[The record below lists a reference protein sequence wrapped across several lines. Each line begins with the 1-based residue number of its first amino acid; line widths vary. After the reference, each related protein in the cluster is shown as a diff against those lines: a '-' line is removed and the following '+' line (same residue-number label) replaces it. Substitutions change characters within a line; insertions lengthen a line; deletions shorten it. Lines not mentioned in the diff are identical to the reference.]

1 MARRSNTK
9 TAPELLELTIE
20 SLSHEGRGIA
30 RHHGKLLFVDNS
42 LPGERVRARVV
53 ARHARYDEA
62 VTETIVEA
70 APQRREPPCP
80 HTLRCGGCSLQHVD
94 PVAQI
99 SWKQQVLAEQLHHFG
114 ALAPQQWL
122 TPLIGPTLGY
132 RRRARLSARFVH
144 KRGTLMLGFRE
155 RNSHFV
161 TEIEHC
167 QVLDPRIDRQ
177 LPALTAL
184 LGRLDARTTIAQVE
198 VSCGDERVALVLRH
212 LQPLSVADLDALMR
226 YAAEQA
232 VDLYLQP
239 GGVERLIKLWPEDGV
254 PWLEYA
260 LPEFALTLRFHP
272 LDFIQVNPTIN
283 RMMIEQALTLLQP
296 TADDRLL
303 DLFCG
308 LGNFTLPLAR
318 RAGSVVGVEGSPTLV
333 ERGEQN
339 ARLNGVDNVQF
350 HAGNLDDPAWVQ
362 TPWARQK
369 FSQLLLDPPR
379 SGAEAVVS
387 QIGRLQVERLLYVS
401 CNPATLARDAGI
413 LKQQGYRLTHAGVM
427 DMFPHTRHVESMALF
442 VRG

>member
-1 MARRSNTK
+1 MTRRSNTRA
-9 TAPELLELTIE
+9 APELLELTID

-30 RHHGKLLFVDNS
+30 RHHGKLLFVENG
-42 LPGERVRARVV
+42 LPGERVRARIL

-62 VTETIVEA
+62 VAEAIVEA
-70 APQRREPPCP
+70 AAERREPPCP

-94 PVAQI
+94 PAAQI

-114 ALAPQQWL
+114 GLAPQQWL
-122 TPLIGPTLGY
+122 PPLSGPTLGY

-177 LPALTAL
+177 LPALTML
-184 LGRLDARTTIAQVE
+184 LGQLEARTIIPQVE
-198 VSCGDERVALVLRH
+198 VSCGDDRVALVLRH
-212 LQPLSVADLDALMR
+212 LQPLGAADLEALTHHAR
-226 YAAEQA
+226 EQE

-239 GGVERLIKLWPEDGV
+239 GGVEQLIKLWPQDGA

-260 LPEFALTLRFHP
+260 LPDFALTLRFHP

-283 RMMIEQALTLLQP
+283 RAMVDQALALLQP
-296 TADDRLL
+296 TRDDRLL

-318 RAGSVVGVEGSPTLV
+318 RAGSVVGVEGSATLV

-339 ARLNGVDNVQF
+339 ARLNGLDNVQF
-350 HAGNLDDPAWVQ
+350 HAANLDDPAWTQ
-362 TPWARQK
+362 APWARQT
-369 FSQLLLDPPR
+369 FTQALLDPPR

-387 QIGRLQVERLLYVS
+387 QIGRLRVERLLYVS

-442 VRG
+442 VPG